1 MEQNAQKSFDSFDS
15 FIAVLEDP
23 AQLVGDIADIESA
36 KAEAASLNQHHL
48 LDGYIQTEQAQ
59 ILKLRGLEQR
69 RARFAGDLGW
79 GSLTFRQILAVAP
92 PYQQSVLQPLFEYLE
107 QQLMWLQ
114 DARGAAEQIIKV
126 RLHELDVALAGQTGS
141 SYDNSGSV
149 TDSAPAP
156 LHSVMRETYV

>member
-1 MEQNAQKSFDSFDS
+1 
-15 FIAVLEDP
+15 
-23 AQLVGDIADIESA
+23 
-36 KAEAASLNQHHL
+36 
-48 LDGYIQTEQAQ
+48 
-59 ILKLRGLEQR
+59 
-69 RARFAGDLGW
+69 
-79 GSLTFRQILAVAP
+79 
-92 PYQQSVLQPLFEYLE
+92 
-107 QQLMWLQ
+107 MWLQ